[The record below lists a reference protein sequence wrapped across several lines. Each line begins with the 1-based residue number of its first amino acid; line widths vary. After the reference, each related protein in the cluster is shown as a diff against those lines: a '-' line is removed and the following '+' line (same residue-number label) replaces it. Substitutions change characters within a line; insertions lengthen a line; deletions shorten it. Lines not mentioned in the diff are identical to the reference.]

1 MLTWSPDCPQ
11 EELASR
17 ISRKLDILRVE
28 QQAVRQE
35 IETNVALGAA
45 VSARVEQLAQPA
57 EADKYATYVEQ
68 IGTITS
74 LLLGL
79 SGRLARAENAL
90 VSLGEQDADERVSD
104 VIGWRVFVGALP
116 RPAAAPHS

>member
-1 MLTWSPDCPQ
+1 M
-11 EELASR
+11 
-17 ISRKLDILRVE
+17 
-28 QQAVRQE
+28 RQE

-90 VSLGEQDADERVSD
+90 VSLGEQDADERVSGAD
-104 VIGWRVFVGALP
+104 VTGEGGEGRGVCPLSPLSSLVP
-116 RPAAAPHS
+116 D

>member
-1 MLTWSPDCPQ
+1 M
-11 EELASR
+11 SR
-17 ISRKLDILRVE
+17 ISRKLEILRSE

-35 IETNVALGAA
+35 IATNALLGETVA
-45 VSARVEQLAQPA
+45 ARVQQLAAPA

-90 VSLGEQDADERVSD
+90 GSLSQQDTDERVS
-104 VIGWRVFVGALP
+104 GMKL
-116 RPAAAPHS
+116 